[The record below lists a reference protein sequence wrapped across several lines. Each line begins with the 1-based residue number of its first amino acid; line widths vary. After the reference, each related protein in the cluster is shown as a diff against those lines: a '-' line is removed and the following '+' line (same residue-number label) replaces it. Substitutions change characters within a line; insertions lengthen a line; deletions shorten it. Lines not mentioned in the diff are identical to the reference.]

1 MLACNLLFHSM
12 ASKEDA
18 EDAHLRELLKQG
30 QAYAKD
36 LNPEPVI
43 MMMKQKLC
51 EQYTS
56 TLTWSLFQLITYIF
70 L

>member
-1 MLACNLLFHSM
+1 M

-18 EDAHLRELLKQG
+18 EDAHLMELLKQG

-43 MMMKQKLC
+43 MMMKLKLC

-56 TLTWSLFQLITYIF
+56 TWTWSFFQLITYIF